1 MHSYTAVHTP
11 IGKVIISADDHFITR
26 LFLSE
31 EQFEDYVQ
39 NHPMRKADDDH
50 LLLKDAIKQLTEY
63 FEGKRTSFQLPFK
76 QTGTAFQEHVW
87 SALEEIPYGESRTY
101 LDIAVR
107 IGKPKA
113 VRAVG
118 QANKKNSLPIFIPCH
133 RVIGAKG
140 MLTGYAG
147 TQTDLKAV
155 LLDLEKIS
163 YQA

>member
-1 MHSYTAVHTP
+1 MHSYTAVDTP

-26 LFLSE
+26 LFLTE
-31 EQFEDYVQ
+31 EQFEDYVL
-39 NHPMRKADDDH
+39 NHPMQQADNHH
-50 LLLKDAIKQLTEY
+50 LLKNAKKQLTDY

-76 QTGTAFQEHVW
+76 QAGTAFQEQVW
-87 SALEEIPYGESRTY
+87 SALSEIPYGESRTY
-101 LDIAVR
+101 LDIAVK

-147 TQTDLKAV
+147 TKTDLKAV

-163 YQA
+163 YQE

>member
-1 MHSYTAVHTP
+1 MQAYTAVHTP
-11 IGKVIISADDHFITR
+11 IGIVIVTADDHFITR
-26 LFLSE
+26 VFLTE
-31 EQFEDYVQ
+31 EQFEEHLLK
-39 NHPMRKADDDH
+39 HPMQQSDEHH
-50 LLLKDAIKQLTEY
+50 LLKEAKKQLSEY
-63 FEGKRTSFQLPFK
+63 FEGGRTSFQLPFK
-76 QTGTAFQEHVW
+76 QEGTVFQEQVW
-87 SALEEIPYGESRTY
+87 SALSEIPYGESRTY
-101 LDIAVR
+101 LDVAVK

-147 TQTDLKAV
+147 TKTELKAV

-163 YQA
+163 YKS